1 MNCENLDFSDRYK
14 IAIYN
19 NHTQLKK
26 IRNIMYYK
34 NYNIINNIRHDSILS
49 LDDVNKNFN
58 IGNTNSKDKVVFIHI
73 PKTAG
78 ISISENLDNK
88 RRLDLNLYAVH
99 GHELAK
105 NIVTSE
111 HKNRIILGIVRNP
124 YNRLI
129 SIYNYLYGKKGI
141 LLNLLY
147 DYIIHPTYTFKHFIL
162 NFEKE
167 FYKNSPA
174 MFTCFDYVTDD
185 NNKLIP
191 TDIIKFENLQTEYND
206 FCKKYN
212 METNILEHKN
222 ESKTKKQ
229 DITSIYTREML
240 DVVNKIFYN
249 DFITFNYDFL

>member
-1 MNCENLDFSDRYK
+1 MNCENFDFNIRYL

-19 NHTQLKK
+19 NYSIIQKLNNNQYKSYPK
-26 IRNIMYYK
+26 IKNKNITD
-34 NYNIINNIRHDSILS
+34 H
-49 LDDVNKNFN
+49 VNK
-58 IGNTNSKDKVVFIHI
+58 IYKIENTNLKDKVIFIHI

-88 RRLDLNLYAVH
+88 RCLDLNLYAVH

-129 SIYNYLYGKKGI
+129 SLYNFFYGKKDI
-141 LLNLLY
+141 LLNSY
-147 DYIIHPTYTFKHFIL
+147 VDYIIHPAFTFQYFIL

-167 FYKNSPA
+167 FYKKSSA
-174 MFTCFDYVTDD
+174 LFTCFDYVMDD
-185 NNKLIP
+185 NNNLIP

-212 METNILEHKN
+212 IQTNILEHKN
-222 ESKTKKQ
+222 ENKIKKQ

-240 DVVNKIFYN
+240 DIVNKIFYN
-249 DFITFNYDFL
+249 DFVTFNYDFL